1 MLLTFGILQKLVVST
16 PTCDRA
22 HMTGDAT
29 GQCVTHPATRERTR
43 WAWPP
48 LSPGVTVRGSKAWE
62 EHTSNRLLPCTFGRT
77 CGNVGGGILNIK
89 ANGTEE
95 GPGGRPCRE
104 AEKDKIWNI
113 KAQHVCWLHGCCQVS
128 AGCFGVSQRFYYPW
142 RISQQPGKKMDTPW
156 RRSCSHDRSR

>member
-22 HMTGDAT
+22 HVTGHAT
-29 GQCVTHPATRERTR
+29 GVTCDPSGDERADT
-43 WAWPP
+43 
-48 LSPGVTVRGSKAWE
+48 LGVTVRGSKAWE
-62 EHTSNRLLPCTFGRT
+62 EHTSNRLLPCTFGRS

-95 GPGGRPCRE
+95 GPGGRPCHE